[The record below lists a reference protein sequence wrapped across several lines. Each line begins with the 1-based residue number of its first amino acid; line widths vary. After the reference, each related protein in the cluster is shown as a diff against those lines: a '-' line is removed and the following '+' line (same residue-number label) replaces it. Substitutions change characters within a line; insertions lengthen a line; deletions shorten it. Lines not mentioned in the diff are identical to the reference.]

1 MKTTLLLA
9 AAVLSPTAQ
18 ADIFKCVVDGK
29 SHYQANPCK
38 EEKHETAL
46 NIKTRDRAAEE
57 RAMDA
62 QRAFNLQQ
70 LDKGI
75 AEAEIRQRNARAV
88 RDAAIAQQQAAQAEA
103 RLREAEAYQRSV
115 ESQQQTDE
123 AWSKYLYKRGG
134 MSPTF
139 GR

>member
-1 MKTTLLLA
+1 MKTQVLILLLA
-9 AAVLSPTAQ
+9 GMMPCQ

-29 SHYQANPCK
+29 ARYQANPCK

-46 NIKTRDRAAEE
+46 NIKTRDLAAQE

-75 AEAEIRQRNARAV
+75 AEAEIRQRNARAM

-115 ESQQQTDE
+115 ESQQQRDE
-123 AWSKYLYKRGG
+123 AWSKYLYKEAG

>member
-1 MKTTLLLA
+1 MKALI
-9 AAVLSPTAQ
+9 AAVCLACAMPAQ

-29 SHYQANPCK
+29 TKYQANPCK

-46 NIKTRDRAAEE
+46 NIKTRDPYAAE

-62 QRAFNLQQ
+62 QRAFNLQR

-75 AEAEIRQRNARAV
+75 AEAEIRQRNARAM

-103 RLREAEAYQRSV
+103 RLREAEAYQQSV
-115 ESQQQTDE
+115 ESQQRRDE
-123 AWSKYLYKRGG
+123 AWSKYLYKEGG